1 MQTVKEIII
10 DNRVFFLLYLIFF
23 IISGLYL
30 ILFPR
35 EHFLII
41 LNSIH
46 TPFFDSFFKY
56 MTFLGDG
63 FFILIALIPIA
74 FLRVRF
80 AILAV
85 ITYAVSGIITQ
96 IIKHLVQSPRPLNY
110 LKNLDILHKVE
121 GIDIYYY
128 NSFPSGHSATAFA
141 FFLLLSLITKN
152 KSISFI
158 FFLFALCIGLS
169 RIYLLQHFLVD
180 VWAGSMIGVIVTLI
194 FFIIFEQNEKI
205 NNSNWLNF
213 SLYYKLKQL

>member
-1 MQTVKEIII
+1 
-10 DNRVFFLLYLIFF
+10 
-23 IISGLYL
+23 
-30 ILFPR
+30 
-35 EHFLII
+35 
-41 LNSIH
+41 
-46 TPFFDSFFKY
+46 